1 MERQRA
7 GLRLRLIQGQGPV
20 SSHQRF
26 LQLMMRAPA
35 GKGSLTQRAE
45 MHQFVIH
52 HKSCPENPWT

>member
-45 MHQFVIH
+45 MHQ
-52 HKSCPENPWT
+52 